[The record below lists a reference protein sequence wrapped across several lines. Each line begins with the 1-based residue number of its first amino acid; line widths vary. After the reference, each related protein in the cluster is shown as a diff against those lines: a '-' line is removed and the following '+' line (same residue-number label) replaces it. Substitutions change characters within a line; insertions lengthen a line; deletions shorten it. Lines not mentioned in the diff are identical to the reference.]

1 MIVAKTQ
8 VRKNAG
14 TALQGVPLPLSHA
27 AAFWG
32 IAGLLFFSPFFR
44 GLFFPPEQERALI
57 VGALAFWLVYF
68 GRWIRHRTR
77 FFEHPLDS
85 CMLGLPVV
93 YLISSFV
100 AVNKGLAVNEIVK
113 TSLYFA
119 VFWAISRLATGEEF
133 VRRPLGIV
141 WASGV
146 LVALAG
152 LATATGI
159 IFIRDGFLGGRIYST
174 FQYPNALANYLLCV
188 LVLGG
193 YLWLHALG
201 RGSLTLK
208 NLWPSRPAWFDRL
221 DPVAYLFAA
230 GNFLLA
236 TVFWGA
242 KSNGGILT
250 LLVIA
255 PLLFLGL
262 PRSKRRPLLLH
273 ALQVGVPGLFVAL
286 VFIRSALAQK
296 FDLAWLWVFAG
307 LLVVVG
313 LQVLYDLVLREKLS
327 GRVKIPLWVPAGAGG
342 VLAAGVAVAL
352 AARPDLWQKFLAVI
366 HYRNAVERLYFYRDA
381 LEMIAARPVL
391 GWGGGGWQEA
401 YRAFQHYLYNSTQ
414 VHGYYFQVGVE
425 TGIIGLLVVAG
436 IWFLFLRTAHRLY
449 HGCPEDDPRRLL
461 VWMLTV
467 AALSVGIHSA
477 IDFNLSLSA
486 LALVLFAIFGMVLGL
501 ALPKEEK
508 IEKKE
513 RKRRKISRPLPAGPL
528 AAVTAAVVVLVA
540 GGLCLAVAGN
550 RARAA
555 DLALRTGDLGRAADH
570 LEVARTLNP
579 FEAEYD
585 AVLSRIHLAQGNM
598 EAGVKAAEA
607 AVAKSKYSAV
617 RYAELASAYQAAGK
631 HGAAVD
637 CARKAVSLAPF
648 QIHWYENLSRVAF
661 ASGYMELNAKNTDQ
675 ARRFFEQ
682 AVAVPKAV
690 RDRMATVTPRERQLW
705 VVAPLMEPTPA
716 VEISAGGACYFMG
729 RFAEAEKMLD
739 GALKE
744 IEREGV
750 SDQEKQMYAEAC
762 LWRALLAEKQG
773 DTALSQ
779 QYLEKGKDAVPEI
792 EGWYEFAAELPTL
805 K

>member
-1 MIVAKTQ
+1 MAKMQ
-8 VRKNAG
+8 VRKNAV
-14 TALQGVPLPLSHA
+14 TALQEVPLPLSHA

-32 IAGLLFFSPFFR
+32 IAGLLFFSPYFR

-57 VGALAFWLVYF
+57 VAALVFWLVYF

-77 FFEHPLDS
+77 FFEHPLDFWV
-85 CMLGLPVV
+85 LGLPVV
-93 YLISSFV
+93 YLISSFA

-113 TSLYFA
+113 NSLYFM
-119 VFWAISRLATGEEF
+119 VFWAVSRLVTGEEF
-133 VRRPLGIV
+133 VRRTLSII

-188 LVLGG
+188 LVLGA
-193 YLWLHALG
+193 YLWLDALG

-221 DPVAYLFAA
+221 NPVAYLFAG

-255 PLLFLGL
+255 PLLLFGL
-262 PRSKRRPLLLH
+262 PKSKRRPLFLH

-286 VFIRSALAQK
+286 VFIKSAMAQK
-296 FDLAWLWVFAG
+296 YDLAWLWVFTG
-307 LLVVVG
+307 LLTVVG
-313 LQVLYDLVLREKLS
+313 LQVLYDLVLREKLG
-327 GRVKIPLWVPAGAGG
+327 GRVKIPFWVPAGVGG
-342 VLAAGVAVAL
+342 VLATGVAVAL
-352 AARPDLWQKFLAVI
+352 AVRPGLWQKLLAVI
-366 HYRNAVERLYFYRDA
+366 HFRNAVERLYFYRDA
-381 LEMIAARPVL
+381 LEMIAARPLL

-425 TGIIGLLVVAG
+425 TGVAGLLVVAG
-436 IWFLFLRTAHRLY
+436 IWFFFLRTAHRLY
-449 HGCPEDDPRRLL
+449 HGSPEDDPRCLL
-461 VWMLTV
+461 VWVLTV

-477 IDFNLSLSA
+477 VDFNLSLSA

-501 ALPKEEK
+501 ALPKEGK
-508 IEKKE
+508 KMEKKE
-513 RKRRKISRPLPAGPL
+513 KKRRKVSRPLPAGPL
-528 AAVTAAVVVLVA
+528 AAVAAAAVVLVA
-540 GGLCLAVAGN
+540 GGLCLAVANN
-550 RARAA
+550 RALAA
-555 DLALRTGDLGRAADH
+555 DLALRSGDIRRAAEC
-570 LEVARTLNP
+570 LEVARMLNP

-585 AVLSRIHLAQGNM
+585 AVLGRIRLAQGDTG
-598 EAGVKAAEA
+598 AGIKATEA
-607 AVAKSKYSAV
+607 AVAKSRYSAV

-631 HGAAVD
+631 HDAAVN

-648 QIHWYENLSRVAF
+648 QIYWYENLSRVAF
-661 ASGYMELNAKNTDQ
+661 ASGYMELNAKDTGQ

-682 AVAVPKAV
+682 AVAVPKAI
-690 RDRMATVTPRERQLW
+690 RDRMATVTPRERRLW
-705 VVAPLMEPTPA
+705 AVAPLMEPTPA
-716 VEISAGGACYFMG
+716 VETSAGGAYYFLG

-744 IEREGV
+744 IEGEGV

-762 LWRALLAEKQG
+762 LWRALLAKKQG
-773 DTALSQ
+773 NTALSQ
-779 QYLEKGKDAVPEI
+779 QYIEKGKAAVPEI
-792 EGWYEFAAELPTL
+792 EGWHEFAAKLPVL